1 MSANINPTFFAQ
13 EFKAV
18 LEPALQQ
25 MGSRLRETVT
35 VSTTSGVKQ
44 AVAVDRIMAVSASTV
59 AGQLQLKVPVNAQTD
74 RRWVEPISK
83 DITQVL
89 DHFDVLKTLNDPM
102 SATVQNAINALG
114 RSIDDEI
121 ITKALGTSKSGETG
135 SGSTA
140 FDTTNNRIAVNFQAG
155 GNTGLTVAKLR
166 QVRKIL
172 YQNEVDLDRDPLY
185 MAITAKQHDD
195 LLKEAQ
201 IIGREYNDQMVLAN
215 GKVTEYMGFKFIHSE
230 RLGVDGSSYRRVIAW
245 VKSGLHLKV
254 WEDVET
260 DVYQD
265 KRYSGNPWCT
275 YAMATFGATRT
286 DEKRVV
292 EVLCNEA

>member
-44 AVAVDRIMAVSASTV
+44 AVAVDRLGTVVANTVS
-59 AGQLQLKVPVNAQTD
+59 GQLQKKVPVNASTD
-74 RRWVEPISK
+74 RRWVVPISK
-83 DITQVL
+83 DVPQYL
-89 DHFDVLKTLNDPM
+89 DHFDKLKTLNDPM

-114 RSIDDEI
+114 RAMDDEV
-121 ITKALGTSKSGETG
+121 ITAALGTSKSGETG
-135 SGSTA
+135 TGSTS

-230 RLGVDGSSYRRVIAW
+230 RLGVDGSNYRRVIAW

-254 WEDVET
+254 WEDIT
-260 DVYQD
+260 TNVYQD
-265 KRYSGNPWCT
+265 TDYSGDPWVA

>member
-44 AVAVDRIMAVSASTV
+44 AVAVDRLGTVAAVTV
-59 AGQLQLKVPVNAQTD
+59 AGQLQTKVPVNAATD
-74 RRWVEPISK
+74 RRWVVPISK
-83 DITQVL
+83 SVTQIL
-89 DHFDVLKTLNDPM
+89 DHFDVLRTLNDPM
-102 SATVQNAINALG
+102 SATVQNAVNALG
-114 RSIDDEI
+114 RSMDDEV
-121 ITKALGTSKSGETG
+121 ITAALGTSKSGETG
-135 SGSTA
+135 SGSTS

-185 MAITAKQHDD
+185 CVITAKQHDD

-201 IIGREYNDQMVLAN
+201 VIGREYNDQMVLAN

-230 RLGVDGSSYRRVIAW
+230 RLGVDGSSYRRVIAY
-245 VKSGLHLKV
+245 VKSGVHLKV
-254 WEDVET
+254 WEDIKT
-260 DVYQD
+260 NVYQNTD
-265 KRYSGNPWCT
+265 YEGDPWET

>member
-44 AVAVDRIMAVSASTV
+44 AVAVDRIMAVTAGTV
-59 AGQLQLKVPVNAQTD
+59 AGQLQKKVPVNAQTE
-74 RRWVEPISK
+74 RRWVEPVSK
-83 DITQVL
+83 SVTQIL
-89 DHFDVLKTLNDPM
+89 DHFDTLKTLNDPM

-114 RSIDDEI
+114 RAIDDEV
-121 ITKALGTSKSGETG
+121 ITQSLGTAKSGETG
-135 SGSTA
+135 AGSTA

-230 RLGVDGSSYRRVIAW
+230 RLGVDGSNYRRVIAW
-245 VKSGLHLKV
+245 VKSGIHLKV
-254 WEDVET
+254 WEDIKT
-260 DVYQD
+260 NVYQD
-265 KRYSGNPWCT
+265 TDYEGDPWCA
-275 YAMATFGATRT
+275 YAMATFGGVRT